1 MVTLHHLSNS
11 RSQRIIWLMEEL
23 SIDYEIK
30 EYQRD
35 SKSAFAPAEL
45 KKVHPL
51 GKAPVITDGDVVV
64 AESGA
69 IIEYLVGK
77 YGPSWGAMA
86 SDEEHRQ
93 YLYWLHFSEG
103 SLMPWLVMSLVFDKI
118 QTSPMPFFVKPIA
131 KAIAN
136 KVMGSFVSPNLSD
149 AFGFIEMHLADN
161 EWFAGKTISGAD
173 CQMSFPLEAARA
185 RGVITDRHIH
195 ICAYLDRIKARPAH
209 QRALKKGGDYA
220 YA

>member
-1 MVTLHHLSNS
+1 MVTLHHLNNS
-11 RSQRIIWLMEEL
+11 RSQRILWLMEEL
-23 SIDYEIK
+23 SIEYEIK

-35 SKSAFAPAEL
+35 AKTSLAPAEL

-51 GKAPVITDGDVVV
+51 GKAPIITDGDIVI

-69 IIEYLVGK
+69 IIEYLVAK
-77 YGPSWGAMA
+77 YGPTWGATA
-86 SDEEHRQ
+86 SEDDHQQ

-118 QTSPMPFFVKPIA
+118 QSSPMPFFVKPIA
-131 KAIAN
+131 RAIAQ
-136 KVMGSFVSPNLSD
+136 KVMGSFVRPNLSD
-149 AFGFIEMHLADN
+149 AFEFIEKHLANN
-161 EWFAGKTISGAD
+161 EWFAGDAISGAD

-185 RGVITDRHIH
+185 RGVVTDKHVH

-209 QRALKKGGDYA
+209 QRALEKGGEYA